1 MKPRP
6 PYLDRDTYLIGG
18 RVLTWPGP
26 FAEVLSPITDDQI
39 DGPDLTVS
47 GGTTSKSGSGRA
59 SRSGPFLV
67 PLGRSPLLSEREAL
81 AALEAARAAF
91 SSGNGEWPS
100 MPLARRIACVEKFMD
115 RLVRGRAR
123 ITRTIMWEIAKPRRE
138 VEDEFDRTIVS
149 LNRIMADAAAL
160 EKSGLRKR
168 RDRGIEGTVTREPLG
183 VALCLGPYN
192 YPLFETMSVVIPALV
207 TGNTVIIKPPRFGV
221 LFFHD
226 LLADFADC
234 FPAGA
239 VNVLFGNGPDIIEP
253 LMRSGGIDAFAF
265 IGRASTANR
274 LLSLHPGKNRLR
286 SLLGLGAKNA
296 AVVLED
302 ADLEVAV
309 RECLLGALA
318 FNGQRCAAI
327 KIIFVHRNIADAF
340 LAGMSGALK
349 GVKTG
354 MPWEKDVRI
363 TPLADAA
370 RVPVLSALIA
380 DAVKG
385 GARVINEGGG
395 LVRGTIMSPALVFPV
410 NDKMDLYHEEQFG
423 PIIPVVPFDELA
435 EPVGYIQSSIYGQ
448 QASVFGRG
456 RETVAGF
463 IRSMRTSVAR
473 VNVNAKCQR
482 GPEVFPFTGR
492 NDSAHGDFASPAV
505 LEFFSETFAVTHRA
519 DPARGRARVKSA

>member
-1 MKPRP
+1 MKLRP
-6 PYLDRDTYLIGG
+6 PYLDRDTYLVGG

-26 FAEVLSPITDDQI
+26 FAEILSPITDDQA
-39 DGPDLTVS
+39 DGPDLAGS
-47 GGTTSKSGSGRA
+47 GATALKSDGRSASGSGPVGVA
-59 SRSGPFLV
+59 
-67 PLGRSPLLSEREAL
+67 LGRSPLLSGREAG
-81 AALEAARAAF
+81 AALDAARAAF
-91 SSGNGEWPS
+91 SSGTGQWPS
-100 MPLARRIACVEKFMD
+100 MSLARRISRVEKFMD

-160 EKSGLRKR
+160 ERGGLRKR

-226 LLADFADC
+226 MLVDLADC

-239 VNVLFGNGPDIIEP
+239 VNVLFGDGPDLIEP

-302 ADLEVAV
+302 ADLDVAV

-327 KIIFVHRNIADAF
+327 KIVFVHRNVAEAF
-340 LAGMSGALK
+340 LDGMTAALK
-349 GVKTG
+349 GVKMG

-370 RVPVLSALIA
+370 RVPALSALIA

-395 LVRGTIMSPALVFPV
+395 RVRGAIMSPALVFPV
-410 NDKMDLYHEEQFG
+410 KDKMDLYHEEQFG
-423 PIIPVVPFDELA
+423 PIIPVVPFDTLA
-435 EPVGYIQSSIYGQ
+435 EPVGYIQSSTYGQ

-456 RETVAGF
+456 RDTVDRF
-463 IRSMRTSVAR
+463 IKAVRTSVAR

-492 NDSAHGDFASPAV
+492 NDSANGDFASPAV
-505 LEFFSETFAVTHRA
+505 LEFFSETFAVTR
-519 DPARGRARVKSA
+519 REKKTGGGTGMKSA

>member
-1 MKPRP
+1 M
-6 PYLDRDTYLIGG
+6 DRSGEVADVMRLLRDGHISRRDFLVRTGALGVSLG
-18 RVLTWPGP
+18 AAGALLAACGSEATPVPTSPGVATPGP
-26 FAEVLSPITDDQI
+26 ATAPPAGVGTEV
-39 DGPDLTVS
+39 
-47 GGTTSKSGSGRA
+47 
-59 SRSGPFLV
+59 
-67 PLGRSPLLSEREAL
+67 
-81 AALEAARAAF
+81 
-91 SSGNGEWPS
+91 
-100 MPLARRIACVEKFMD
+100 
-115 RLVRGRAR
+115 
-123 ITRTIMWEIAKPRRE
+123 
-138 VEDEFDRTIVS
+138 
-149 LNRIMADAAAL
+149 DA
-160 EKSGLRKR
+160 
-168 RDRGIEGTVTREPLG
+168 VT
-183 VALCLGPYN
+183 VALTADVQGID
-192 YPLFETMSVVIPALV
+192 SVGAYDL
-207 TGNTVIIKPPRFGV
+207 NTNPV
-221 LFFHD
+221 
-226 LLADFADC
+226 
-234 FPAGA
+234 
-239 VNVLFGNGPDIIEP
+239 VNQIIEP